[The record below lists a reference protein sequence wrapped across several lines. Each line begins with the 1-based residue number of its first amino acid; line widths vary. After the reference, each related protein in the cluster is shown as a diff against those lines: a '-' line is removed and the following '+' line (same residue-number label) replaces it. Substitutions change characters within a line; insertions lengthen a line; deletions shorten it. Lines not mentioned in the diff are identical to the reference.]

1 MPDRTDILIVG
12 GGLIGLAIARTLRLR
27 GASVTVFDRD
37 PEPRGASWA
46 AGGMLAPL
54 GEAPDPGPFLAFGL
68 DALAR
73 WPRWAASLE
82 AESAL
87 DVGLHAGG
95 KLLVADTAEAV
106 QSLHAR
112 YAWQAAAGHDVV
124 WLDAPAVRRVE
135 PALDSGW
142 SAGLHLPDHAHVDPR
157 RLLAALLSA
166 ARAAGVHLR
175 YGTEVRGLDRGPE
188 GLRGLLLADGSRVPA
203 GWVVNAAGAWS
214 GRIEGLPAPLPVRPV
229 RGQMLA
235 LALDEPLTTGLV
247 AGPAAYLIPREVD
260 GRPTLV
266 VGASMDD
273 AGFEVATDAAT
284 IAGLRAGA
292 EALVP
297 ALRGRPELDRWAG
310 LRPGTPDDLPILGV
324 DPRLPRLVHATGHHR
339 NGILLAPSTAA
350 AVAEVVEGGAID
362 PRWADAFNPGRF
374 DGA

>member
-12 GGLIGLAIARTLRLR
+12 GGLIGLAVARTLRLR
-27 GASVTVFDRD
+27 GASVTLFDRD

-68 DALAR
+68 DALQR
-73 WPRWAASLE
+73 WPEWAESLE
-82 AESAL
+82 AESGL

-95 KLLVADTAEAV
+95 KLLVADTPEAV
-106 QSLHAR
+106 RALHDR
-112 YAWQAAAGHDVV
+112 YRWQAAAGHDVA
-124 WLDAPAVRRVE
+124 WLEAPAVQRVE
-135 PALDSGW
+135 PALDPQW
-142 SAGLHLPDHAHVDPR
+142 RRGLHLPDHAHVDPR

-166 ARAAGVHLR
+166 ARAAGVDLR

-188 GLRGLLLADGSRVPA
+188 GVRGLHLADGSRVPG

-214 GRIEGLPAPLPVRPV
+214 GQIEGLPTPLPVRPV

-235 LALDEPLTTGLV
+235 IALDTPVTTGLV
-247 AGPAAYLIPREVD
+247 AGPAAYLIPREVE

-297 ALRGRPELDRWAG
+297 ALRGLPECDRWAG
-310 LRPGTPDDLPILGV
+310 LRPGTPDDLPILGA

-339 NGILLAPSTAA
+339 NGILLAPGTAE
-350 AVAEVVEGGAID
+350 AVAKIVEGRPLD
-362 PRWADAFNPGRF
+362 PRWADAFHPGRF
-374 DGA
+374 ERV